1 MGASRRGPRPQ
12 AVTNP
17 GAEELSKSSAVLLLP
32 KSFSRGTFSFRLAG
46 QRICRESIAAQQA
59 LVERGTGWCGQTRTK
74 ANAQILPG
82 SLKDNECHG

>member
-1 MGASRRGPRPQ
+1 MGTSRRGPRPQ

-17 GAEELSKSSAVLLLP
+17 GAEVRLLP
-32 KSFSRGTFSFRLAG
+32 KSFSRETFSFRLAG

-59 LVERGTGWCGQTRTK
+59 LVERGAGWCGQTRTK